1 MTCCRGIIGD
11 PLNLSNLRKR
21 VVFNMLPAWPE
32 TSLLRCDQPSEGLHR
47 LKSASHL
54 RKLLLLNNNQG
65 NTMVKPNTPTQ
76 SAAVFKR
83 VTFSLTD
90 QISEEIDRLSLIPR
104 GFRASRSDVVR
115 AGVAAL
121 ADMTEEQVV
130 ALLDKVRRE

>member
-1 MTCCRGIIGD
+1 M
-11 PLNLSNLRKR
+11 
-21 VVFNMLPAWPE
+21 
-32 TSLLRCDQPSEGLHR
+32 
-47 LKSASHL
+47 
-54 RKLLLLNNNQG
+54 
-65 NTMVKPNTPTQ
+65 PNSKAPTQ

-121 ADMTEEQVV
+121 AAMPEEQLV
-130 ALLDKVRRE
+130 ALLDKARRE